1 MLDFCEHGGYGMSRA
16 EHYKCIVVRDDEGR
30 IIAVQV
36 DVTDLEGTERLI
48 RVNGYQAAHVAAPLQ
63 EIFRAAALRG
73 RQWTSPRAFELS
85 PTLGAHAELLLR
97 AVKPL
102 RRIDRV
108 TSVAAGIANMSRE
121 EANYWHAQTQR
132 RHGLKALRVLL
143 DGGNR

>member
-1 MLDFCEHGGYGMSRA
+1 MSRA
-16 EHYKCIVVRDDEGR
+16 EHYTCLVSRDEDGR
-30 IIAVQV
+30 IIAVEI
-36 DVTDLEGTERLI
+36 DVTDLEGAQRMI

-73 RQWTSPRAFELS
+73 RQWTTPRAFELS

-108 TSVAAGIANMSRE
+108 TSVAGGIADMSRE
-121 EANYWHAQTQR
+121 EANYWHAQSQR

-143 DGGNR
+143 DGARK

>member
-1 MLDFCEHGGYGMSRA
+1 MSRA
-16 EHYKCIVVRDDEGR
+16 EHYTCLVARDDEGR
-30 IIAVQV
+30 ITAVEI
-36 DVTDLEGTERLI
+36 DVTDLEGAQRVI

-63 EIFRAAALRG
+63 EIFRAAAMRG
-73 RQWTSPRAFELS
+73 RQWTSPRAFELA

-108 TSVAAGIANMSRE
+108 TSIAGGIADMSRE
-121 EANYWHAQTQR
+121 EANYWHAQSQR

-143 DGGNR
+143 DGGSK

>member
-1 MLDFCEHGGYGMSRA
+1 MSRA
-16 EHYKCIVVRDDEGR
+16 EHYTCLVIRDDEGR
-30 IIAVQV
+30 ITAVEIN
-36 DVTDLEGTERLI
+36 VTDLEGAQRVI

-63 EIFRAAALRG
+63 EIFRAAAMRG
-73 RQWTSPRAFELS
+73 RQWTSPRAFELA

-108 TSVAAGIANMSRE
+108 TSVAGGIADMSRE
-121 EANYWHAQTQR
+121 EANYWHAQSRR

-143 DGGNR
+143 DGSGR

>member
-1 MLDFCEHGGYGMSRA
+1 MSLA
-16 EHYKCIVVRDDEGR
+16 EHYTCLVSRDEDGR
-30 IIAVQV
+30 VLAVEI
-36 DVTDLEGTERLI
+36 DVTDLEGAQRVI

-73 RQWTSPRAFELS
+73 RQWTTPRAFELS

-108 TSVAAGIANMSRE
+108 TSVAGGIADMSRE
-121 EANYWHAQTQR
+121 EANYWHAQSRR

-143 DGGNR
+143 DGASK

>member
-1 MLDFCEHGGYGMSRA
+1 MSRA
-16 EHYKCIVVRDDEGR
+16 EHYTCLVTRDDEGR
-30 IIAVQV
+30 ITAVEI
-36 DVTDLEGTERLI
+36 DVTDLEGAKRVI
-48 RVNGYQAAHVAAPLQ
+48 KVNGYQAAHIAAPLQ

-73 RQWTSPRAFELS
+73 RQWTSPRAFELA

-108 TSVAAGIANMSRE
+108 TSVAQGIAEMSRE
-121 EANYWHAQTQR
+121 EANYWHAQNQR

-143 DGGNR
+143 DGSSR

>member
-1 MLDFCEHGGYGMSRA
+1 MSRA
-16 EHYKCIVVRDDEGR
+16 EHYTCLVSRDEDGR
-30 IIAVQV
+30 ILAVEI
-36 DVTDLEGTERLI
+36 DVTDLEGAQRVT

-73 RQWTSPRAFELS
+73 RQWTTPRAFELS

-108 TSVAAGIANMSRE
+108 TSVAGGIADMSRE
-121 EANYWHAQTQR
+121 EANYWHAQSQR

-143 DGGNR
+143 DGASK

>member
-1 MLDFCEHGGYGMSRA
+1 MSRA
-16 EHYKCIVVRDDEGR
+16 EHYTCLVSRDEDGR
-30 IIAVQV
+30 IISVQI
-36 DVTDLEGTERLI
+36 DVTDLEGAQRMI

-73 RQWTSPRAFELS
+73 RQWTSSRAFELS

-108 TSVAAGIANMSRE
+108 TSVAGGIADMSRE
-121 EANYWHAQTQR
+121 EANYWHAQSQR

-143 DGGNR
+143 DGPTR

>member
-1 MLDFCEHGGYGMSRA
+1 MSRA
-16 EHYKCIVVRDDEGR
+16 EHYTCLVIRDDEGR
-30 IIAVQV
+30 ILAVEV
-36 DVTDLEGTERLI
+36 DVTDLEGTQRAI

-63 EIFRAAALRG
+63 EIFRAAAFRG

-108 TSVAAGIANMSRE
+108 TSIAEGIAGMSSE
-121 EANYWHAQTQR
+121 EASYWHAQSQR

-143 DGGNR
+143 DGSGR

>member
-1 MLDFCEHGGYGMSRA
+1 MSRA
-16 EHYKCIVVRDDEGR
+16 EHYTCLVVRDDEGR
-30 IIAVQV
+30 IIAVEI
-36 DVTDLEGTERLI
+36 DVTDLEGAQRVI

-108 TSVAAGIANMSRE
+108 TSIAEGIADMSRE
-121 EANYWHAQTQR
+121 EANYWHAKSQR

-143 DGGNR
+143 DGASK

>member
-1 MLDFCEHGGYGMSRA
+1 MSRA
-16 EHYKCIVVRDDEGR
+16 EHYTCLVSRDEDGR
-30 IIAVQV
+30 ILAVEI
-36 DVTDLEGTERLI
+36 DVTDLEGAQRVI

-73 RQWTSPRAFELS
+73 RQWTTPRAFELS

-108 TSVAAGIANMSRE
+108 TSVAGGIADMSRE
-121 EANYWHAQTQR
+121 EANYWHAQSQR

-143 DGGNR
+143 DGASK

>member
-1 MLDFCEHGGYGMSRA
+1 MSRA
-16 EHYKCIVVRDDEGR
+16 EHYTCLVSRDEDGR
-30 IIAVQV
+30 ILAVEI
-36 DVTDLEGTERLI
+36 DVTDLEGAQRVI

-73 RQWTSPRAFELS
+73 RQWTTPRAFELS

-102 RRIDRV
+102 RRVDRV
-108 TSVAAGIANMSRE
+108 TSIAGGIADMSRE
-121 EANYWHAQTQR
+121 EANYWHAQSQR

-143 DGGNR
+143 DGASK

>member
-1 MLDFCEHGGYGMSRA
+1 MSRA
-16 EHYKCIVVRDDEGR
+16 EHYTCLVSRDEDGR
-30 IIAVQV
+30 ILAVEI
-36 DVTDLEGTERLI
+36 DVTDLEGAQRVI

-102 RRIDRV
+102 RRIDRI
-108 TSVAAGIANMSRE
+108 TSVAGGIAEMSRE
-121 EANYWHAQTQR
+121 EANYWHAQSQR

-143 DGGNR
+143 DRTTR

>member
-1 MLDFCEHGGYGMSRA
+1 MSRA
-16 EHYKCIVVRDDEGR
+16 EHYTCLVSRDEDGR
-30 IIAVQV
+30 ILTVEI
-36 DVTDLEGTERLI
+36 DVTDLEGAQRVI

-73 RQWTSPRAFELS
+73 RQWTTPRAFELS

-108 TSVAAGIANMSRE
+108 TSVAGGIADMSRE
-121 EANYWHAQTQR
+121 EANYWHAQSQR

-143 DGGNR
+143 DGASK

>member
-1 MLDFCEHGGYGMSRA
+1 MSRA
-16 EHYKCIVVRDDEGR
+16 EHYTCLVSRDEDGR
-30 IIAVQV
+30 ITALEVG
-36 DVTDLEGTERLI
+36 VTDLEGAERVI

-63 EIFRAAALRG
+63 EIFRAASLRG
-73 RQWTSPRAFELS
+73 RQWSSPRAFELS

-108 TSVAAGIANMSRE
+108 TSVAGGIADMSRE
-121 EANYWHAQTQR
+121 EANYWHAQSQR

-143 DGGNR
+143 DGAGR

>member
-1 MLDFCEHGGYGMSRA
+1 MSRS
-16 EHYKCIVVRDDEGR
+16 EHYICLVARDEDGR
-30 IIAVQV
+30 ITSVEIG
-36 DVTDLEGTERLI
+36 VTDLEGAQRII

-63 EIFRAAALRG
+63 ELFRGAALRG
-73 RQWTSPRAFELS
+73 RQWSSPKAFELS

-108 TSVAAGIANMSRE
+108 TSVAGGIADMSRE
-121 EANYWHAQTQR
+121 EANYWHAQSQR

-143 DGGNR
+143 DGAGK

>member
-1 MLDFCEHGGYGMSRA
+1 MSRA
-16 EHYKCIVVRDDEGR
+16 EHYTCLVSRDEDGR
-30 IIAVQV
+30 ILAVEI
-36 DVTDLEGTERLI
+36 DVTDLEGAQRAI

-73 RQWTSPRAFELS
+73 RQWTTPRAFELS

-102 RRIDRV
+102 RRVDRV
-108 TSVAAGIANMSRE
+108 TSIAGGIADMSRE
-121 EANYWHAQTQR
+121 EANYWHAQSQR

-143 DGGNR
+143 DGASK

>member
-1 MLDFCEHGGYGMSRA
+1 MSRS
-16 EHYKCIVVRDDEGR
+16 EHYTCLVSRDEDGR
-30 IIAVQV
+30 IIAVEIEV
-36 DVTDLEGTERLI
+36 IDLEGTQRVI

-73 RQWTSPRAFELS
+73 RQWTTPRAFELS

-108 TSVAAGIANMSRE
+108 ASVAGGIADMSRE
-121 EANYWHAQTQR
+121 EANYWHAQSQR

-143 DGGNR
+143 DGASK